1 MPAPE
6 TDLEPSQPEPLG
18 ILPEI
23 SESTPSNSGVS
34 VDSLPKVVMCFDIS
48 TLSHRKL
55 KTIAADLK
63 LPGYSRMTKE
73 QLCEALL
80 LL

>member
-1 MPAPE
+1 MPALE
-6 TDLEPSQPEPLG
+6 TELETSQTEPLG
-18 ILPEI
+18 TLPE

-55 KTIAADLK
+55 KTIAVDLK

>member
-1 MPAPE
+1 MPVE
-6 TDLEPSQPEPLG
+6 TELDTSQPATLATLPEPSEF
-18 ILPEI
+18 
-23 SESTPSNSGVS
+23 TPSNSGVS

-55 KTIAADLK
+55 KTIAVDLK

>member
-1 MPAPE
+1 MPALE
-6 TDLEPSQPEPLG
+6 TELETSQPETLG
-18 ILPEI
+18 TLPEP

-55 KTIAADLK
+55 NTIAADLK